1 MMDIED
7 IRKELLNIKID
18 MYDQYAESND
28 ESIWNKINA
37 IEMAYDILCEIDN
50 M

>member
-1 MMDIED
+1 MSIED

-18 MYDQYAESND
+18 MYDQFAEENN